1 MSVNQQQTGEWAP
14 DWAPEAEPEYTPRP
28 RRSRKQRRPK
38 WPGVVLA
45 LVCLATIAAL
55 VWHFT
60 RQQAK
65 PLETAAGYIASAS
78 ETAPL
83 YDEEGA
89 VLEQLIRGSQVNYVV
104 EEASDDHP
112 DQVRVPR
119 EDGSFGWLDRAN
131 LTSDVNAVVT
141 LETVYVRRAQ
151 NLTDGDGNPTG
162 PCSFRMLS

>member
-14 DWAPEAEPEYTPRP
+14 DWAPEAEPEYTSRP

-78 ETAPL
+78 ERPPCTM
-83 YDEEGA
+83 
-89 VLEQLIRGSQVNYVV
+89 
-104 EEASDDHP
+104 
-112 DQVRVPR
+112 
-119 EDGSFGWLDRAN
+119 
-131 LTSDVNAVVT
+131 
-141 LETVYVRRAQ
+141 RRA
-151 NLTDGDGNPTG
+151 PFW
-162 PCSFRMLS
+162 SS